1 MIFGDHEGILKD
13 IIWRYKYEF
22 VRSLAEPL
30 SEMLVERFGLFVQRK
45 QFILTYVPSSKQRQ
59 RWRGFNQSALIAKQ
73 VANKTGLSLE
83 TLLLKK
89 GRTSPQV
96 GLSKKQRIKNIEG
109 KIRAVDVRNLKITG
123 KRILIV
129 DDVYTTGA
137 TLEECAKILRQAGAR
152 EVWGLVL
159 SRD

>member
-22 VRSLAEPL
+22 VRILAEPL
-30 SEMLVERFGLFVQRK
+30 SEMLVERFGSFAQKK
-45 QFILTYVPSSKQRQ
+45 QFIITYVPSSKQRQ
-59 RWRGFNQSALIAKQ
+59 RWRGFNQSALIAKKI
-73 VANKTGLSLE
+73 ADKTGLNLE

-109 KIRAVDVRNLKITG
+109 KIKAVNVTKSKIKD
-123 KRILIV
+123 KRILII